1 MYLLYT
7 DERSTFITKSVIKEK
22 TANLTT
28 AEFICLSR
36 SIANHKERCTVI
48 FDVDYMNEDVDLVG
62 HRIREVLSFAP
73 STGFIAFAPG
83 YDLRSNALM
92 VLANSGV
99 RHFITAENQADMKD
113 ELRDILENG
122 EENRLP
128 LKEALK
134 DEAEMP
140 DEADAIS
147 CTSDRFRSS
156 GIAVIGALPR
166 IGTSTQAVQIA
177 KSILFNGSSVCY
189 VEMNTNGLV
198 KDIRNTY
205 GLKDKGG
212 YIRADG
218 LDMYFYRESTSDL
231 YRKYDHIVFD
241 YGSLSDSSNLLS
253 YFDKDV
259 RICVAGSSPSE
270 GSYLY
275 DSLKRLKA
283 ETEKVHYIFS
293 FTPDDDRK
301 AVEKQMKR
309 MRNLSCSFASY
320 TPDMFILDEA
330 NEMEIAGILSLA
342 GNKKEK
348 TNLLKKLIG

>member
-1 MYLLYT
+1 M
-7 DERSTFITKSVIKEK
+7 
-22 TANLTT
+22 
-28 AEFICLSR
+28 
-36 SIANHKERCTVI
+36 
-48 FDVDYMNEDVDLVG
+48 
-62 HRIREVLSFAP
+62 LSFAP

-113 ELRDILENG
+113 ELREILEKG
-122 EENRLP
+122 EEDHLP
-128 LKEALK
+128 LKGSLDDESEA
-134 DEAEMP
+134 P
-140 DEADAIS
+140 DEPDAIS
-147 CTSDRFRSS
+147 NVPDKSRTA

-166 IGTSTQAVQIA
+166 IGASTQAVQIA
-177 KSILFNGSSVCY
+177 KSILFHGSSVCY
-189 VEMNTNGLV
+189 IEMNTNGLV

-231 YRKYDHIVFD
+231 YLKYDHIVFD

-253 YFDKDV
+253 YFDKDL

-283 ETEKVHYIFS
+283 ETEIVHYIFS

-301 AVEKQMKR
+301 AVEKQMKK
-309 MRNLSCSFASY
+309 MRNLSCSFAAY

-330 NEMEIAGILSLA
+330 NERAISGILNLDSVKA
-342 GNKKEK
+342 EKK
-348 TNLLKKLIG
+348 NLLKKLIG